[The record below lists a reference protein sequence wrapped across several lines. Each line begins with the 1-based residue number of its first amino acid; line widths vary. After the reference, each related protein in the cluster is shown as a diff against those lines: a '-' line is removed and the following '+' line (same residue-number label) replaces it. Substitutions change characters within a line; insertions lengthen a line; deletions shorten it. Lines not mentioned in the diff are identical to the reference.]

1 MNTQNY
7 VKSLFKD
14 YEESPGLA
22 EFMEELQSNLEARIA
37 SLRIKGMDEKTA
49 FEKATAELGDISA
62 LADDIS
68 RKKRQEVFEEQYMD
82 IRHYMKKSRVAAYIV
97 CGITLLFG
105 VLTALIA
112 YFGTHADQAA
122 MSYLRGLGETQA
134 DLTALFGVLLVFLSA
149 SIAGFT
155 YLGVTQETSSLYPV
169 KTKRALLY
177 ALGTLLIVFGI
188 LLFPLV
194 YFAAGAKDGLVG
206 ALASLLP
213 FTLSGIG
220 LLAFLVLTETER
232 RKPWIL
238 AHLTEETK
246 KYRELWGDPAAAAR
260 FGTLSGA
267 IWIFAIGI
275 FLVLG
280 FALSFKFSWLV
291 FVFAV
296 AFELLVQSF
305 LFKPDGN
312 APKTPPAGAER
323 P

>member
-1 MNTQNY
+1 MNTQDY
-7 VKSLFKD
+7 VTSLFKD

-37 SLRIKGMDEKTA
+37 SLQKKGLDEKAA
-49 FEKATAELGDISA
+49 FEKAAAELGDISA
-62 LADDIS
+62 LADEIS
-68 RKKRQEVFEEQYMD
+68 RKKRREVFEEQYMD

-112 YFGTHADQAA
+112 YFDANADP
-122 MSYLRGLGETQA
+122 
-134 DLTALFGVLLVFLSA
+134 TALFGVLLVFLSVP
-149 SIAGFT
+149 IGGFT
-155 YLGVTQETSSLYPV
+155 YLGMTQETASLYPV
-169 KTKRALLY
+169 KGTRALLY
-177 ALGTLLIVFGI
+177 ALGVLLIVFGI

-194 YFAAGAKDGLVG
+194 YFAAGEKDGLIG
-206 ALASLLP
+206 ALGSLIP
-213 FTLSGIG
+213 FALSGIA
-220 LLAFLVLTETER
+220 LIAFLALTETER
-232 RKPWIL
+232 RKPWVL
-238 AHLTEETK
+238 AHVSQEVK
-246 KYRELWGDPAAAAR
+246 KNQELWSDPVIAVR

-305 LFKPDGN
+305 MYKQGKEKN
-312 APKTPPAGAER
+312 TGS
-323 P
+323 